1 MLADKELEALKEQ
14 IKAELLREMQ
24 KSSRIR
30 APRPWDEI
38 KEMILP
44 RLKDYETYDQY
55 QIISAI
61 STIMRHTLGISQV
74 VNLSFEDMPKAQ
86 KIVESILDIMEKHKT
101 EQTA

>member
-1 MLADKELEALKEQ
+1 MTNEELAALKEQ
-14 IKAELLREMQ
+14 IKAEIIREMQ
-24 KSSRIR
+24 KVPRIR
-30 APRPWDEI
+30 APKPWDKI
-38 KEMILP
+38 KEIILP

>member
-1 MLADKELEALKEQ
+1 MTNEELAALKEQ

-24 KSSRIR
+24 KSPRIR

-38 KEMILP
+38 KEIILP
-44 RLKDYETYDQY
+44 RLKDCETYNQY

-61 STIMRHTLGISQV
+61 STIMRHTLGITQV
-74 VNLSFEDMPKAQ
+74 ANLTLEDMPKAK
-86 KIVESILDIMEKHKT
+86 KIVESILDIMEKYKT